1 VARDSRKPHGWL
13 NDRRLSAFVALT
25 CLFCGGC
32 GSTPWQCFF
41 SRSPADR
48 AIQEDDI
55 RESVFRYRIEHL
67 NGNGT
72 IFLTID
78 DKDSS
83 DAFMARFA
91 VLNSTVKKA
100 SGSHFKKEPF
110 PGWLRDRSTDEKAM
124 TFSVGSICWM
134 FLDRVEARGGMYC
147 GGLCADWGIYRLR
160 KKNGRWV
167 VEQYEVRGVS

>member
-1 VARDSRKPHGWL
+1 
-13 NDRRLSAFVALT
+13 
-25 CLFCGGC
+25 
-32 GSTPWQCFF
+32 
-41 SRSPADR
+41 
-48 AIQEDDI
+48 
-55 RESVFRYRIEHL
+55 L

-78 DKDSS
+78 DKDPS
-83 DAFMARFA
+83 DAFMTRFA

-100 SGSHFKKEPF
+100 SGSYFKKEPF

-134 FLDRVEARGGMYC
+134 SLDRVEARGGMYC
-147 GGLCADWGIYRLR
+147 GGLCANWGIYRLG

-167 VEQYEVRGVS
+167 VEQYEVQGVS